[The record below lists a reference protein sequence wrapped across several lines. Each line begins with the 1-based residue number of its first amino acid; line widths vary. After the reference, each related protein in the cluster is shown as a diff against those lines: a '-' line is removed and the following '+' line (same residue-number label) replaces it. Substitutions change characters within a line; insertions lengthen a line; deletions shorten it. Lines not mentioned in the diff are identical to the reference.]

1 MIVENV
7 VYNSNKVGLSPFL
20 TQQKNIAPAVGA
32 ALIGAASSLF
42 GGAVSSSG
50 SWAKQQQQN
59 AWNLKVQD
67 YFLKKQQEYNDKI
80 NQQNFEWQ
88 DESNVRARIEKA
100 GYNPYLYNGQA
111 SAQSVASNSAGGPP
125 SENMPSGYDNSLGQ
139 GIANMGNSF
148 AQVLGAMQDYKN
160 KDQEYNRNALA
171 DSYLNKVTGG
181 DGGILGATSYAQI
194 KQANAIANMQEAVAF
209 KQNMMNGIDQMQ
221 YLDING
227 VPQTNP
233 DGSPM
238 TLAQANALGMS
249 RGSLVSV
256 EKAVKEI
263 SLLASQGKSI
273 DLDNIVKRYNLDNGY
288 HVEALQLL
296 KNQVRE
302 LQSRIFLNN
311 ANSFLSVQS
320 AKTQSF
326 VRDNLYSNTQLN
338 FANKDY
344 INTQNGQSQQ
354 RFLFDLSNLAANG
367 DLLSEQARGQ
377 RLNNYYNANTI
388 NGRSF
393 NSNLNNYTNN
403 FLTPQGISSVLGVAG
418 SFLNPL
424 GFFMK

>member
-7 VYNSNKVGLSPFL
+7 ISNKVGLSPFI

-80 NQQNFEWQ
+80 NAENREWQ

-111 SAQSVASNSAGGPP
+111 NAQSVASNSAGGPP

-139 GIANMGNSF
+139 GISNMGNSF

-160 KDQEYNRNALA
+160 KNQEFSRNALA
-171 DSYLNKVTGG
+171 DAYMNQQTGG
-181 DGGILGATSYAQI
+181 NGGVLGAMSLAQY
-194 KQANAIANMQEAVAF
+194 KQANAVANMNDANTF
-209 KQNMMNGIDQMQ
+209 HLDMMNKIDQLQ
-221 YLDING
+221 YTDANG

-238 TLAQANALGMS
+238 TLAQANAVGMS
-249 RGSLVSV
+249 RGSMTAV

-263 SLLASQGKSI
+263 SVLASQGKSI
-273 DLDNIVKRYNLDNGY
+273 DLDNIIKQYNLDNGY
-288 HVEALQLL
+288 YSEALKML
-296 KNQVRE
+296 KTQVRE

-311 ANSFLSVQS
+311 SNAFLARMQ
-320 AKTQSF
+320 ALTQRF
-326 VRDNLYSNTQLN
+326 TQDNLYANTQ
-338 FANKDY
+338 Y
-344 INTQNGQSQQ
+344 INTQNGNAQL
-354 RFLFDLSNLAANG
+354 RLPYELSNLAAQG
-367 DLLSEQARGQ
+367 DLLNKQSHGLALDNILKKQT
-377 RLNNYYNANTI
+377 YPS
-388 NGRSF
+388 RSF
-393 NSNLNNYTNN
+393 IETINNYTNG
-403 FLTPQGISSVLGVAG
+403 FLTPQGVSAITGLAG

>member
-7 VYNSNKVGLSPFL
+7 ISNKVGLSPFI

-80 NQQNFEWQ
+80 NAENREWQ

-111 SAQSVASNSAGGPP
+111 NAQSVASNSAGGPP

-139 GIANMGNSF
+139 GISNMGNSF

-160 KDQEYNRNALA
+160 KNQEFSRNALA
-171 DSYLNKVTGG
+171 DAYMNQQTGG
-181 DGGILGATSYAQI
+181 NGGVLGAMSLAQY
-194 KQANAIANMQEAVAF
+194 KQANAVANMNDANTF
-209 KQNMMNGIDQMQ
+209 HLDMMNKIDQLQ
-221 YLDING
+221 YTDANG

-238 TLAQANALGMS
+238 TLAQANTLGMS
-249 RGSLVSV
+249 RGSMTAV

-263 SLLASQGKSI
+263 SVLASQGKSI
-273 DLDNIVKRYNLDNGY
+273 DLDNIIKQYNLDNGY
-288 HVEALQLL
+288 YSEALKML
-296 KNQVRE
+296 KTQVRE

-311 ANSFLSVQS
+311 SNAFLARMQ
-320 AKTQSF
+320 ALTQRF
-326 VRDNLYSNTQLN
+326 TQDNLYANTQ
-338 FANKDY
+338 Y
-344 INTQNGQSQQ
+344 INTQNGNAQL
-354 RFLFDLSNLAANG
+354 RLPYELSNLAAQG
-367 DLLSEQARGQ
+367 DLLNKQSHGLALDNILKKQT
-377 RLNNYYNANTI
+377 YPS
-388 NGRSF
+388 RSF
-393 NSNLNNYTNN
+393 IETINNYTNG
-403 FLTPQGISSVLGVAG
+403 FLTPQGVSAITGLAG

>member
-1 MIVENV
+1 MIVQNV
-7 VYNSNKVGLSPFL
+7 ISNKFGFSPFI
-20 TQQKNIAPAVGA
+20 TKKEAIVPAVGA
-32 ALIGAASSLF
+32 ALVGAASSLV

-50 SWAKQQQQN
+50 SWVKQQQQN
-59 AWNLKVQD
+59 LWNLKVQD

-111 SAQSVASNSAGGPP
+111 SSQSVAGNSAGGPP

-160 KDQEYNRNALA
+160 KDQEYQRNALA
-171 DSYLNKVTGG
+171 DAYVNQQTGAN
-181 DGGILGATSYAQI
+181 GGVLGATSYAQI
-194 KQANAIANMQEAVAF
+194 QQANSVANLNEVVRF
-209 KQNMMNGIDQMQ
+209 HQNMMNGIDQLQ
-221 YLDING
+221 YTDENG

-238 TLAQANALGMS
+238 TLAQANGLGMS
-249 RGSLVSV
+249 RQSMINV

-273 DLDNIVKRYNLDNGY
+273 DLDNIVKKWKLDNGY
-288 HVEALQLL
+288 HVQELNLL
-296 KNQVRE
+296 KTQVRQ
-302 LQSRIFLNN
+302 LQSQIVLNN
-311 ANSFLSVQS
+311 ANAFLAQMQ
-320 AKTQSF
+320 AKTQTF
-326 VRDNLYSNTQLN
+326 MQDNLFSNTQ
-338 FANKDY
+338 Y
-344 INTQNGQSQQ
+344 INTQNSNAKL
-354 RFLFDLSNLAANG
+354 RLPYELSNLASQG
-367 DLLSEQARGQ
+367 DLIDKQSHGLGLDNLLKKKTYPSRSIMEPF
-377 RLNNYYNANTI
+377 NT
-388 NGRSF
+388 
-393 NSNLNNYTNN
+393 YTNG
-403 FLTPQGISSVLGVAG
+403 FLTPQGVSTVTGIAG

>member
-1 MIVENV
+1 MIVQNV
-7 VYNSNKVGLSPFL
+7 ISNKVGLSPFI
-20 TQQKNIAPAVGA
+20 TKQKNIAPAVGA
-32 ALIGAASSLF
+32 ALVSAAGSLF

-59 AWNLKVQD
+59 RVNFEMQK
-67 YFLKKQQEYNDKI
+67 YFLNKQQEYNDKI
-80 NQQNFEWQ
+80 NQQNFDWQ

-160 KDQEYNRNALA
+160 KDQEYQRNALA
-171 DSYLNKVTGG
+171 DAYVNQQTGAN
-181 DGGILGATSYAQI
+181 GGVLGATSYAQI
-194 KQANAIANMQEAVAF
+194 QQANSVANLNEVVRF
-209 KQNMMNGIDQMQ
+209 HQNMMNGIDQLQ
-221 YLDING
+221 YTDENG

-238 TLAQANALGMS
+238 TLAQANGLGMS
-249 RGSLVSV
+249 RQSMINV

-273 DLDNIVKRYNLDNGY
+273 DLDNIVKKWKLDNGY
-288 HVEALQLL
+288 HVQELNLL
-296 KNQVRE
+296 KTQVRQ
-302 LQSRIFLNN
+302 LQSQIVLNN
-311 ANSFLSVQS
+311 ANAFLAQMQ
-320 AKTQSF
+320 AKTQTF
-326 VRDNLYSNTQLN
+326 MQDNLFANTQ
-338 FANKDY
+338 Y
-344 INTQNGQSQQ
+344 INTQNSNAKL
-354 RFLFDLSNLAANG
+354 RLPYELSNLASQG
-367 DLLSEQARGQ
+367 DLIDKQSHGLGLDNLLKKKTYPSRSIMEPF
-377 RLNNYYNANTI
+377 NT
-388 NGRSF
+388 
-393 NSNLNNYTNN
+393 YTNG
-403 FLTPQGISSVLGVAG
+403 FLTPQGVSTVTGIAG

>member
-1 MIVENV
+1 MIVQNV
-7 VYNSNKVGLSPFL
+7 INNKVGLSPFI
-20 TQQKNIAPAVGA
+20 TQQKNVAPAVGA
-32 ALIGAASSLF
+32 ALIGAVSSLF
-42 GGAVSSSG
+42 GGAVGSSG

-67 YFLKKQQEYNDKI
+67 YFLKRQQEYNDKI

-111 SAQSVASNSAGGPP
+111 NAQSVASNSAGSPP

-139 GIANMGNSF
+139 GISNMGNSF

-302 LQSRIFLNN
+302 LQSRLFLNN
-311 ANSFLSVQS
+311 ANSFLSIQS

-338 FANKDY
+338 FANKNY
-344 INTQNGQSQQ
+344 INTQNGNAQI
-354 RFLFDLSNLAANG
+354 RLPYELSNLSAQG
-367 DLLSEQARGQ
+367 DLLNKQSHGLALDNILKKQTYPSRSIMEPF
-377 RLNNYYNANTI
+377 NT
-388 NGRSF
+388 
-393 NSNLNNYTNN
+393 YTNN
-403 FLTPQGISSVLGVAG
+403 FFTPQGLSALAG
-418 SFLNPL
+418 AASSFLNPL
-424 GFFMK
+424 GFFLK

>member
-1 MIVENV
+1 MIVQNV
-7 VYNSNKVGLSPFL
+7 ISNKLGLSPFI

-32 ALIGAASSLF
+32 ALVGAASSLF

-59 AWNLKVQD
+59 RVNFEMQK
-67 YFLKKQQEYNDKI
+67 YFLNKQQEYNDKI

-148 AQVLGAMQDYKN
+148 SQVLGAMQDYKN
-160 KDQEYNRNALA
+160 KDQEYQRNGIA
-171 DSYLNKVTGG
+171 DAYVNKMTGANAG
-181 DGGILGATSYAQI
+181 VLGATSYAQI
-194 KQANAIANMQEAVAF
+194 QQANSVANLNDAVKF
-209 KQNMMNGIDQMQ
+209 HQDMMNKIDQLPYIDQ
-221 YLDING
+221 NG

-233 DGSPM
+233 DGTPM
-238 TLAQANALGMS
+238 TLAQANGLGIS
-249 RGSLVSV
+249 RQNMINV

-273 DLDNIVKRYNLDNGY
+273 DLDNIVKKWKLDNGY
-288 HVEALQLL
+288 HVQELNMI
-296 KNQVRE
+296 KEQVRQ
-302 LQSRIFLNN
+302 LQSQIVLNN
-311 ANSFLSVQS
+311 ANAFLARMQ

-326 VRDNLYSNTQLN
+326 MQDNLFANTQ
-338 FANKDY
+338 Y
-344 INTQNGQSQQ
+344 INTQNGQAQQ
-354 RFLFDLSNLAANG
+354 RFLFDLSNLASQG
-367 DLLSEQARGQ
+367 DLFDKQSHGLGLDNILKKHTYPSRSIMEPI
-377 RLNNYYNANTI
+377 NT
-388 NGRSF
+388 
-393 NSNLNNYTNN
+393 YTNG
-403 FLTPQGISSVLGVAG
+403 FLTPQGVSTITGIAG
-418 SFLNPL
+418 GFLNPL

>member
-1 MIVENV
+1 MIVQNII
-7 VYNSNKVGLSPFL
+7 SNKVGLSPFI

-32 ALIGAASSLF
+32 ALVGAASSLF

-59 AWNLKVQD
+59 RVNFEMQK
-67 YFLKKQQEYNDKI
+67 YFLNKQQEYNDKI
-80 NQQNFEWQ
+80 NQQNFDWQ

-160 KDQEYNRNALA
+160 KDQEYQRNALA
-171 DSYLNKVTGG
+171 DAYVNQQTGAN
-181 DGGILGATSYAQI
+181 GGVLGATSYAQI
-194 KQANAIANMQEAVAF
+194 QQANSVANLNEVVRF
-209 KQNMMNGIDQMQ
+209 HQNMMNGIDQLQ
-221 YLDING
+221 YTDENG

-238 TLAQANALGMS
+238 TLAQANGLGMS
-249 RGSLVSV
+249 RQSMINV

-273 DLDNIVKRYNLDNGY
+273 DLDNIVKKWKLDNGY
-288 HVEALQLL
+288 HVQELNLL
-296 KNQVRE
+296 KTQVRQ
-302 LQSRIFLNN
+302 LQSQIVLNN
-311 ANSFLSVQS
+311 ANAFLAQMQ
-320 AKTQSF
+320 AKTQTF
-326 VRDNLYSNTQLN
+326 MQDNLFANTQ
-338 FANKDY
+338 Y
-344 INTQNGQSQQ
+344 INTQNSNAKL
-354 RFLFDLSNLAANG
+354 RLPYELSNLASQG
-367 DLLSEQARGQ
+367 DLIDKQSHGLGLDNLLKKKTYPSRSIMEPF
-377 RLNNYYNANTI
+377 NT
-388 NGRSF
+388 
-393 NSNLNNYTNN
+393 YTNG
-403 FLTPQGISSVLGVAG
+403 FLTPQGVSTVTGIAG